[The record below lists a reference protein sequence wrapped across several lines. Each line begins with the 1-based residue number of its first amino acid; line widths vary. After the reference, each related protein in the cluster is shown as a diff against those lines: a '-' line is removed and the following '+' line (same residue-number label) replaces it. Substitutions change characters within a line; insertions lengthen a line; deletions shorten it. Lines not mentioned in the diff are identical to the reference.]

1 MALTNV
7 TGSNGTKMPSAPAFA
22 VEVTAD
28 LDASYPDGGYDL
40 SAVDGFVG
48 ATIVWS
54 PPVPHFDGTAT
65 TRWVQLV
72 DDAGTP
78 KLRVFVDATGAPGA
92 QVAGTTD
99 LALHTGV
106 TVGGIAQ

>member
-7 TGSNGTKMPSAPAFA
+7 SGSNGTKQPSAPAFP

-28 LDASYPDGGYDL
+28 LDASYPSGGYDL

-48 ATIVWS
+48 ATLVWS

-78 KLRVFVDATGAPGA
+78 KLKVYADASGAPGGEVSA
-92 QVAGTTD
+92 ATD
-99 LALHTGV
+99 LSNHTGV
-106 TVGGIAQ
+106 TVGGMAQ